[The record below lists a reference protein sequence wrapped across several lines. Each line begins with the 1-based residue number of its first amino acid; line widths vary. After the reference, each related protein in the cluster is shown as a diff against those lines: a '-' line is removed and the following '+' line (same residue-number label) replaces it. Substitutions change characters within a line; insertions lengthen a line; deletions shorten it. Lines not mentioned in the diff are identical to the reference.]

1 MRERLLGKGE
11 HSTMHENARGISE
24 DWMALWLG
32 LFIFILSLGIF
43 GGMDVLGWGINTA
56 VWTDPAKAMSP
67 VSKSYQGLKGEIT
80 KIDGQKL
87 TIKKADGKEDTI
99 TVKEGT
105 AALKVGEKYEK
116 KGLSGLASLLATY
129 LAMLV
134 IMGTGAKFIG
144 ADVKKFAIGFTVIF
158 WISYAC
164 WFAGNYAYIAAT
176 KDKLASFKIPWSLN
190 LTGESGFIIAL
201 LAGLVVGNF
210 FPKISDKLKEASR
223 PELYIKTAI
232 VIMGA
237 GLGLKAAESF
247 SLAST
252 IMFRGLCAI
261 VEAYLIYWAVVY
273 YMARKYFKFSREWA
287 APLASGISICGVSA
301 AIATGG
307 AIRAR
312 PVVPIMV
319 SSLVV
324 IFAVVE
330 MIILPFAAQ
339 TFLWREPLVAGAWM
353 GLAVKTDGGAVASGA
368 ITDALIRAKSLEA
381 GINYQEGW
389 MTMTATTV
397 KMFIDIFIGVWAFI
411 LAYIW
416 CAKIECKPGEKVG
429 AGEIWNR
436 FPKFVIGYV
445 ITFFLLLFLCWPAA
459 KAIGPVDKEMKSL
472 TKEISLSEKQLA
484 SATTAQAALQ
494 TKIASAKDRVKTL
507 AAQNKKPKANS
518 PEAAELK
525 ALKQELAESE
535 KQLAPAAKAAQ
546 AAQTEL
552 QPKIAAAR
560 DKMKVLG
567 DSIKAPKAT
576 MAAAGTATGEGNVFR
591 VMFFVFTFFTIGIV
605 SNFKKLWEEG
615 IGKLMVV
622 YVVALFG
629 FIIWV
634 GLFISWL
641 FFHGVMPPLVS

>member
-1 MRERLLGKGE
+1 MEKTKG
-11 HSTMHENARGISE
+11 MSE
-24 DWMALWLG
+24 DWLALWLG
-32 LFIFILSLGIF
+32 LFIFILSLGVF
-43 GGMDVLGWGINTA
+43 QGGDILGWGISTK
-56 VWTDPAKAMSP
+56 VWTDPAKAMAP
-67 VSKSYQGLKGEIT
+67 VSKTFQGVKGEIT

-87 TIKKADGKEDTI
+87 TLKKADGKEETI
-99 TVKEGT
+99 TVKEST
-105 AALKVGEKYEK
+105 AAFKVGDSYEK
-116 KGLSGLASLLATY
+116 TGISGFVSLLLTY

-134 IMGTGAKFIG
+134 IMSVGAMLLKT
-144 ADVKKFAIGFTVIF
+144 DVKKFAIGFTVIF
-158 WISYAC
+158 WVSYAC
-164 WFAGNYAYIAAT
+164 WFAGHYAYIAAT
-176 KDKLASFKIPWSLN
+176 KDKLASFKIPWSLS
-190 LTGESGFIIAL
+190 LTGESGFIFAL
-201 LAGLVVGNF
+201 AAGLVVGNF
-210 FPKISDKLKEASR
+210 FPRMSEKLKEAAR

-237 GLGLKAAESF
+237 ALGLKAAESF
-247 SLAST
+247 TLASN

-339 TFLWREPLVAGAWM
+339 TFLWKEPLVAGAWM

-368 ITDALIRAKSLEA
+368 ITDALIRGKALGE

-397 KMFIDIFIGVWAFI
+397 KMFIDIFIGIWAFL
-411 LAYIW
+411 LAIIW
-416 CAKIECKPGEKVG
+416 CAKIECKPGQK
-429 AGEIWNR
+429 ARPIEIWHR

-445 ITFFLLLFLCWPAA
+445 LTFALLLILCWPATT
-459 KAIGPVDKEMKSL
+459 AISPVE
-472 TKEISLSEKQLA
+472 KEIKAVKSEIATAEKQLA
-484 SATTAQAALQ
+484 A
-494 TKIASAKDRVKTL
+494 
-507 AAQNKKPKANS
+507 
-518 PEAAELK
+518 
-525 ALKQELAESE
+525 
-535 KQLAPAAKAAQ
+535 APASEQTAIQETIKAGQ
-546 AAQTEL
+546 
-552 QPKIAAAR
+552 
-560 DKMKVLG
+560 DKVKALG

-576 MAAAGTATGEGNVFR
+576 IAAAKTATGEGNVFR

-641 FFHGVMPPLVS
+641 FFHGVMPPIVG